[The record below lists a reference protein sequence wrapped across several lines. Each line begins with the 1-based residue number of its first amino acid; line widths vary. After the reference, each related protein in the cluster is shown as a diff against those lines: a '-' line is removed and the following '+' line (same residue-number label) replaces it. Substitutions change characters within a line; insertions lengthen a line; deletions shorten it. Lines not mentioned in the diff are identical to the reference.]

1 MTENGKYVTLTDASF
16 KTEVLDSDVP
26 VLVDFW
32 AAWCGPCRML
42 APALVQIAQD
52 YAGHIK
58 VAKLNV
64 DENTQTT
71 MKYGIRSIPTLML
84 FRNGEIIATKVGT
97 LSKGQLTSFIETN
110 VSH

>member
-1 MTENGKYVTLTDASF
+1 MSEAIYNVSDNTFEK
-16 KTEVLDSDVP
+16 EVLQETHP
-26 VLVDFW
+26 VLVDYW
-32 AAWCGPCRML
+32 ADWCGPCRTI

-71 MKYGIRSIPTLML
+71 MKYAIRSIPTLML
-84 FRNGEIIATKVGT
+84 FRKGEIIATKVGT
-97 LSKGQLTSFIETN
+97 LSKGQLTSFIEAN
-110 VSH
+110 VMH

>member
-1 MTENGKYVTLTDASF
+1 MSEAIYNVSDNTFEK
-16 KTEVLDSDVP
+16 EVLRETHP
-26 VLVDFW
+26 VLVDYW
-32 AAWCGPCRML
+32 ADWCGPCRMI

-71 MKYGIRSIPTLML
+71 MKYGIRTIPTLML

-97 LSKGQLTSFIETN
+97 LSKGQLTSFIESN

>member
-1 MTENGKYVTLTDASF
+1 MSEAIYNVSDNTFEK
-16 KTEVLDSDVP
+16 EVLQETHP
-26 VLVDFW
+26 VLVDYW
-32 AAWCGPCRML
+32 ADWCGPCRTI

-84 FRNGEIIATKVGT
+84 FRKGEIIATKVGT
-97 LSKGQLTSFIETN
+97 LSKGQLTSFIEAN
-110 VSH
+110 VMR